1 MIMGLLGGAASALGA
16 GGGFLGSGL
25 MGGLKTLGG
34 ALSSGKG
41 LQGLVGGA
49 MMGKAMHDRNQAN
62 KLQSVDALKGLFSN
76 SQDLIDRSTDWGRF
90 SSMAADDATEAG
102 NQAVRTAAMMGQG
115 GSAMNAIKNR
125 MKAAQDS
132 DRYRAWQQNQANMVG
147 AQSNIDKAVFDQ
159 RQVDLANRRK
169 YLTDSANELGQAGIN
184 QIRDAGI
191 TSQDIFNPAAK
202 KIGGLL
208 NKIPGFLG
216 G

>member
-132 DRYRAWQQNQANMVG
+132 DRYNAWQQNQADMVG

-159 RQVDLANRRK
+159 RQIDLDNRRN
-169 YLTDSANELGQAGIN
+169 YLTSAAKELGEAGIN
-184 QIRDAGI
+184 QIRDSGI
-191 TSQDIFNPAAK
+191 SAQDIFNPAAK

>member
-1 MIMGLLGGAASALGA
+1 MLMGLLGGAASALGA

-76 SQDLIDRSTDWGRF
+76 SQDLIDRSTDWGQF
-90 SSMAADDATEAG
+90 SAMAADDATEAG
-102 NQAVRTAAMMGQG
+102 NQAVRSAAMMGQG

-132 DRYRAWQQNQANMVG
+132 DRYNAWQQNQRQMVG

-159 RQVDLANRRK
+159 RQTDLANRRD
-169 YLTDSANELGQAGIN
+169 YLTSSANQLGAFGEGL
-184 QIRDAGI
+184 IRDTGLS
-191 TSQDIFNPAAK
+191 TQDIFNPAAK

>member
-1 MIMGLLGGAASALGA
+1 MLGLLSGVAGFGADA
-16 GGGFLGSGL
+16 L
-25 MGGLKTLGG
+25 MGGLKTLGRG
-34 ALSSGKG
+34 LSSGKG

-132 DRYRAWQQNQANMVG
+132 DRYRAWQQNQADMVG

-159 RQVDLANRRK
+159 RQKDLANRRA
-169 YLTDSANELGQAGIN
+169 YQTGLAEDLGAFGEGL
-184 QIRDAGI
+184 IRDTGLS
-191 TSQDIFNPAAK
+191 TQDIFNPAAK